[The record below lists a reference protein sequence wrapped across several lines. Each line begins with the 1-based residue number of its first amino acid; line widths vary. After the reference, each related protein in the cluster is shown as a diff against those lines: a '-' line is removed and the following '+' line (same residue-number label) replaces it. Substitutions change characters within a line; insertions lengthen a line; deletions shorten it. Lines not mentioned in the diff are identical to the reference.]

1 MKQNGIAGLIF
12 NALFL
17 GFISAP
23 LVVVLLVS
31 ITSKGFISMPF
42 NGASLRWFRAI
53 LDNDDMVSAFWL
65 SMRLALVAA
74 TISVALAVPAA
85 LAIARYHFPGRSVL
99 TSFFLSPMMIPAVV
113 LGIAFLRFLSLLH
126 LSGSFGALACSH
138 VVIVLPYALRLALS
152 SATGL
157 DRDAERA
164 ALSCGASRFTAFRRV
179 VLPMIRTGVAGGWVL
194 SFIQSFDELT
204 MTIFVATPGTTT
216 MPVAMYNQIAQTITP
231 LVASVSAVL
240 ILGTVLLMVLL
251 DRLVG
256 LDRVF
261 LGDVGGHSAR

>member
-1 MKQNGIAGLIF
+1 MKQNGILGCVY
-12 NALFL
+12 NVLFL
-17 GFISAP
+17 SFIVAP
-23 LVVVLLVS
+23 LAAVMLVAF
-31 ITSKGFISMPF
+31 TDKGYISMPF
-42 NGASLRWFRAI
+42 DGASLRWFRAI
-53 LDNDDMVSAFWL
+53 LQNDDIVSAFWL
-65 SMRLALVAA
+65 SVRLAFASA
-74 TISVALAVPAA
+74 TIGVVLAVPAA
-85 LAIARYHFPGRSVL
+85 LAIARYRFPGRAAL

-126 LSGSFGALACSH
+126 LSGSFGSLVCAH

-152 SATGL
+152 SAVGL

-216 MPVAMYNQIAQTITP
+216 LPVAMYNQIAQTIDP

-240 ILGTVLLMVLL
+240 IVGTVLLMILL
-251 DRLVG
+251 DRMVG
-256 LDRVF
+256 LDRI
-261 LGDVGGHSAR
+261 LIGEAQ

>member
-1 MKQNGIAGLIF
+1 MKQNGPLALLF

-17 GFISAP
+17 SFILAP
-23 LVVVLLVS
+23 LIVVMLVAF
-31 ITSKGFISMPF
+31 TDKGFISMPF
-42 NGASLRWFRAI
+42 DGASFRWFHAI
-53 LDNDDMVSAFWL
+53 IENGDIVSAFWL
-65 SMRLALVAA
+65 SVKLAFAAA
-74 TISVALAVPAA
+74 TIGVLLAVPAA
-85 LAIARYHFPGRSVL
+85 LAIARYRFPGRAAL

-113 LGIAFLRFLSLLH
+113 LGIAFLRFLSMLN
-126 LSGSFGALACSH
+126 LSGSFWSLVCAH

-152 SATGL
+152 SAIGL

-216 MPVAMYNQIAQTITP
+216 LPVAMYNQIAQTIDP

-240 ILGTVLLMVLL
+240 IVGTVILMILL
-251 DRLVG
+251 DRMVG
-256 LDRVF
+256 LDRI
-261 LGDVGGHSAR
+261 LIGEAR

>member
-1 MKQNGIAGLIF
+1 MQRNGFAALAF
-12 NALFL
+12 HALFVA
-17 GFISAP
+17 FIVAP
-23 LVVVLLVS
+23 LAAVMLVAF
-31 ITSKGFISMPF
+31 TDKGYISMPF
-42 NGASLRWFRAI
+42 DGASLRWFRAI
-53 LDNDDMVSAFWL
+53 LDNGDIVSAFWL
-65 SMRLALVAA
+65 SVRLALVAA
-74 TISVALAVPAA
+74 TLGVALAVPAA
-85 LAIARYHFPGRSVL
+85 LAIARYRFPGRGAL

-126 LSGSFGALACSH
+126 LSGSFWALVAAH
-138 VVIVLPYALRLALS
+138 VVIVLPYALRLVLS
-152 SATGL
+152 SAIGL

-216 MPVAMYNQIAQTITP
+216 LPVAMYNQIAQTIDP
-231 LVASVSAVL
+231 LVTSVSAVL
-240 ILGTVLLMVLL
+240 IVGTVLLMLLL

-256 LDRVF
+256 LDRI
-261 LGDVGGHSAR
+261 LIGEAR

>member
-1 MKQNGIAGLIF
+1 MKQNGPLALVF

-17 GFISAP
+17 TFILAP
-23 LVVVLLVS
+23 LAVVMLVAF
-31 ITSKGFISMPF
+31 TDKGFIAMPF
-42 NGASLRWFRAI
+42 DGASFRWFHAI
-53 LDNDDMVSAFWL
+53 IENGDIVSAFWL
-65 SMRLALVAA
+65 SIKLAFAAA
-74 TISVALAVPAA
+74 TVGVLLAVPAA
-85 LAIARYHFPGRSVL
+85 LAIARYRFPGRAAL

-113 LGIAFLRFLSLLH
+113 LGIAFLRFLSMLN
-126 LSGSFGALACSH
+126 LSGSFWSLVCAH

-152 SATGL
+152 SAVGL

-216 MPVAMYNQIAQTITP
+216 LPVAMYNQIAQTIDP

-240 ILGTVLLMVLL
+240 IVGTVLLMILL
-251 DRLVG
+251 DRMVG
-256 LDRVF
+256 LDRI
-261 LGDVGGHSAR
+261 LIGEAR

>member
-1 MKQNGIAGLIF
+1 MQRNGFAALAF
-12 NALFL
+12 HALFVA
-17 GFISAP
+17 FIVAP
-23 LVVVLLVS
+23 LAAVMLVAF
-31 ITSKGFISMPF
+31 TDKGYISMPF
-42 NGASLRWFRAI
+42 DGASLRWFRAI
-53 LDNDDMVSAFWL
+53 ADNGDIVSAFWL
-65 SMRLALVAA
+65 SVRLALVAA
-74 TISVALAVPAA
+74 TLGVALAVPAA
-85 LAIARYHFPGRSVL
+85 LAIARYRFPGRGAL

-126 LSGSFGALACSH
+126 LSGSFWALVAAH

-152 SATGL
+152 SAIGL

-179 VLPMIRTGVAGGWVL
+179 VLPMIHTGVAGGWVL

-216 MPVAMYNQIAQTITP
+216 LPVAMYNQIAQTIDP
-231 LVASVSAVL
+231 LVTSVSAVL
-240 ILGTVLLMVLL
+240 IVGTVLLMLVL

-256 LDRVF
+256 LDRI
-261 LGDVGGHSAR
+261 LIGEAR

>member
-1 MKQNGIAGLIF
+1 MQRNGFAALAF
-12 NALFL
+12 HALFVA
-17 GFISAP
+17 FIVAP
-23 LVVVLLVS
+23 LAAVMLVAF
-31 ITSKGFISMPF
+31 TDKGYISMPF
-42 NGASLRWFRAI
+42 DGASLRWFRAI
-53 LDNDDMVSAFWL
+53 LDNGDIVSAFWL
-65 SMRLALVAA
+65 SVRLALVAA
-74 TISVALAVPAA
+74 TLGVALAVPAA
-85 LAIARYHFPGRSVL
+85 LAIARYRFPGRGAL

-126 LSGSFGALACSH
+126 LSGSFWALVAAH

-152 SATGL
+152 SAIGL

-216 MPVAMYNQIAQTITP
+216 LPVAMYNQIAQTIDP
-231 LVASVSAVL
+231 LVTSVSAVL
-240 ILGTVLLMVLL
+240 IVGTVMLMLLL

-256 LDRVF
+256 LDRI
-261 LGDVGGHSAR
+261 LIGEAR

>member
-1 MKQNGIAGLIF
+1 MQRNGFA
-12 NALFL
+12 ALAFHTL
-17 GFISAP
+17 FVAFIVAP
-23 LVVVLLVS
+23 LAAVMLVAF
-31 ITSKGFISMPF
+31 TDKGYISMPF
-42 NGASLRWFRAI
+42 DGASLRWFRAI
-53 LDNDDMVSAFWL
+53 ADNGDIVSAFWL
-65 SMRLALVAA
+65 SVRLALVAA
-74 TISVALAVPAA
+74 TLGVALAVPAA
-85 LAIARYHFPGRSVL
+85 LAIARYRFPGRGAL

-126 LSGSFGALACSH
+126 LSGSFWALVAAH

-152 SATGL
+152 SAIGL

-216 MPVAMYNQIAQTITP
+216 LPVAMYNQIAQTIDP
-231 LVASVSAVL
+231 LVTSVSAVL
-240 ILGTVLLMVLL
+240 IVGTVLLMLVL

-256 LDRVF
+256 LDRI
-261 LGDVGGHSAR
+261 LIGEAR

>member
-1 MKQNGIAGLIF
+1 MQRNGFAALAF
-12 NALFL
+12 HALFVA
-17 GFISAP
+17 FIVAP
-23 LVVVLLVS
+23 LAAVMLVAF
-31 ITSKGFISMPF
+31 TDKGYISMPF
-42 NGASLRWFRAI
+42 DGASLRWFRAI
-53 LDNDDMVSAFWL
+53 ADNGDIVSAFWL
-65 SMRLALVAA
+65 SVRLALVAA
-74 TISVALAVPAA
+74 TLGVVLAVPAA
-85 LAIARYHFPGRSVL
+85 LAIARYRFPGRGAL

-126 LSGSFGALACSH
+126 LSGSFWALVAAH

-152 SATGL
+152 SAIGL

-216 MPVAMYNQIAQTITP
+216 LPVAMYNQIAQTIDP
-231 LVASVSAVL
+231 LVTSVSAVL
-240 ILGTVLLMVLL
+240 IVGTVLLMLLL

-256 LDRVF
+256 LDRI
-261 LGDVGGHSAR
+261 LIGEAR

>member
-1 MKQNGIAGLIF
+1 MQRNGFAALAF
-12 NALFL
+12 HALFVA
-17 GFISAP
+17 FIVAP
-23 LVVVLLVS
+23 LAAVMLVAF
-31 ITSKGFISMPF
+31 TDKGYISMPF
-42 NGASLRWFRAI
+42 DGASLRWFRAI
-53 LDNDDMVSAFWL
+53 ADNGDIVSAFWL
-65 SMRLALVAA
+65 SVRLALVAA
-74 TISVALAVPAA
+74 TLGVALAVPAA
-85 LAIARYHFPGRSVL
+85 LAIARYRFPGRGAL

-126 LSGSFGALACSH
+126 LSGSFWAIVAAH

-152 SATGL
+152 SAIGL

-216 MPVAMYNQIAQTITP
+216 LPVAMYNQIAQTIDP
-231 LVASVSAVL
+231 LVTSVSAVL
-240 ILGTVLLMVLL
+240 IVGTVLLMLVL

-256 LDRVF
+256 LDRI
-261 LGDVGGHSAR
+261 LIGEAR

>member
-1 MKQNGIAGLIF
+1 MQRNGFAALAF
-12 NALFL
+12 HALFVS
-17 GFISAP
+17 FIVAP
-23 LVVVLLVS
+23 LAAVMLVAF
-31 ITSKGFISMPF
+31 TDKGYISMPF
-42 NGASLRWFRAI
+42 DGASLRWFRAI
-53 LDNDDMVSAFWL
+53 ADNGDIVSAFWL
-65 SMRLALVAA
+65 SVRLALVAA
-74 TISVALAVPAA
+74 TLGVALAVPAA
-85 LAIARYHFPGRSVL
+85 LAIARYRFPGRGAL

-126 LSGSFGALACSH
+126 LSGSFWALVAAH

-152 SATGL
+152 SAIGL

-216 MPVAMYNQIAQTITP
+216 LPVAMYNQIAQTIDP
-231 LVASVSAVL
+231 LVTSVSAVL
-240 ILGTVLLMVLL
+240 IVGTVLLMLVL

-256 LDRVF
+256 LDRI
-261 LGDVGGHSAR
+261 LIGEAR